1 MEYCTCKKRIK
12 DCEFWKNIYLNF
24 HQNEIGDFNK
34 FKIMFESNFKF
45 QNLILKKH
53 KSDKYLSLLINLY
66 SLIYKISDSKVI
78 IDSSKHISRS
88 FILNRYFDLH
98 IIFIKRSFS
107 GILNSSKKSARKNLK
122 KGYEH
127 SIKPK
132 SSIKM
137 FFIYIFNN
145 LINSILINFFKKQL
159 HN

>member
-1 MEYCTCKKRIK
+1 M
-12 DCEFWKNIYLNF
+12 
-24 HQNEIGDFNK
+24 
-34 FKIMFESNFKF
+34 
-45 QNLILKKH
+45 
-53 KSDKYLSLLINLY
+53 
-66 SLIYKISDSKVI
+66 I

-145 LINSILINFFKKQL
+145 LINSILINFFKKSYTIKFEDFVSDPTLIESQL
-159 HN
+159 NKWGFFNLNSKKKINNKAYFSRKCSETKEKYYYRRQDSIKFK